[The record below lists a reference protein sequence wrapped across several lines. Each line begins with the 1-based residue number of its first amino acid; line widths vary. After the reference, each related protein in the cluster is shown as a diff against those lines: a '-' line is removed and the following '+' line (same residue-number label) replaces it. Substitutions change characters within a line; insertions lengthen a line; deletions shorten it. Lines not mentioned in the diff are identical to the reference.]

1 MQDLNDLIPAGSGW
15 ELRSAAAINSSGQ
28 IVGEGLINGET
39 RAFLATPAT
48 TTPDTTP
55 PKVTST
61 LPAANAT
68 GIAPAA
74 NIAATFSEAMMANSI
89 NGTTFKL
96 SKVGTTTTKAAAV
109 RYDSTIKKA
118 TLNPH
123 ANPQRGARY
132 KAMVTTGA
140 KDLAGNQL
148 DQNGSLSGRQQKA
161 WTFNVRR

>member
-1 MQDLNDLIPAGSGW
+1 
-15 ELRSAAAINSSGQ
+15 
-28 IVGEGLINGET
+28 
-39 RAFLATPAT
+39 
-48 TTPDTTP
+48 
-55 PKVTST
+55 
-61 LPAANAT
+61 
-68 GIAPAA
+68 
-74 NIAATFSEAMMANSI
+74 MMANSI